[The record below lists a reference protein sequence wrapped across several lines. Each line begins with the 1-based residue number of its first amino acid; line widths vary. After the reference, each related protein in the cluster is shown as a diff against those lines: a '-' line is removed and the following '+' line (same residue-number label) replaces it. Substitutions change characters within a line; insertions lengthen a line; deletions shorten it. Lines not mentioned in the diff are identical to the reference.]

1 MQVCGSGPSSLETDN
16 LEFLHK
22 TLTESQ
28 VATNSSATVQY
39 QQITSPPGREQPMET
54 QQSHYLASNAASFQ
68 GQQQQQTTA
77 SHEPVTFSSFQTSVP
92 QSFAS
97 HIDGTF
103 HSELITSSSYSYSAS
118 GQPSLGTADPATTG
132 AVSGLLNE
140 ANGAGFH
147 QPYNTL
153 APQSVPQQQQTGGF
167 ASQTAVT
174 PSVTPSS
181 GVVTHD
187 AFISSAVGHG
197 QASATQQQAYMSQAS
212 ANSMPGPFQVAPNN
226 FQQSTQGVGP
236 SHAQVPF
243 SPQASQAPAPGIP
256 TNMVRSPFASLQ
268 DSNQTNAT
276 LSLLSTVLQQIQALL
291 PQAQASSQQSPAPT
305 TIPSVVGDNPE
316 MLGRLL
322 QSSQG
327 ASQVLQMLQTG
338 VQQVTS
344 QAVQPQLVHPQQ
356 QQMAPPV
363 DQQQPNF
370 LLQQNNQQ
378 KLLVMSQQQHQQ
390 QPQVHPPQHQHQQHH
405 AALGA
410 GSQQPVATGMTSSMM
425 TSLASNLGSLGVT
438 IGTDGQ
444 IVLGQQPIKLL
455 LQQPGVATSVTG
467 VTVAL
472 VAGTVA
478 SLPVTS
484 ASAFPGKCVCVFFF
498 SLSWL

>member
-1 MQVCGSGPSSLETDN
+1 MQVCGSGPSSLETDT

-28 VATNSSATVQY
+28 VATNPSTPVQY
-39 QQITSPPGREQPMET
+39 QQIMPPPGREQPMET

-92 QSFAS
+92 QSFVS
-97 HIDGTF
+97 HSDGTF

-118 GQPSLGTADPATTG
+118 GQPILGTADPATTG
-132 AVSGLLNE
+132 AVSDLLNE

-181 GVVTHD
+181 DVVTHD

-197 QASATQQQAYMSQAS
+197 QASAPQQQAYMSQAS
-212 ANSMPGPFQVAPNN
+212 TNSVPGPFQVAANS

-256 TNMVRSPFASLQ
+256 TNMVRSPSASLQ

-305 TIPSVVGDNPE
+305 PIPSVVGDNPE

-338 VQQVTS
+338 VQQVTP
-344 QAVQPQLVHPQQ
+344 QAVQPQPVHPQQQ

-378 KLLVMSQQQHQQ
+378 KLLIMSQQQQQQQ
-390 QPQVHPPQHQHQQHH
+390 QPQVHPPQQQQQQHH
-405 AALGA
+405 TVLGA
-410 GSQQPVATGMTSSMM
+410 GSQQPVATGMTLSMM

-455 LQQPGVATSVTG
+455 LQQPGVATSATG
-467 VTVAL
+467 VTVAQ

-484 ASAFPGKCVCVFFF
+484 ASAFPGKCVCVFF
-498 SLSWL
+498 SSQS